1 MVDGLTV
8 VAHLTDSLGYACHR
22 NIWNGNLCEII
33 DNTSVCLYV
42 ESATFY
48 ISFSVS

>member
-8 VAHLTDSLGYACHR
+8 VAHLNNSLEYACDR

-33 DNTSVCLYV
+33 DNTSICLYV

-48 ISFSVS
+48 IPFSVS